1 MMTIARVKRNG
12 AQNRIE
18 MARELL
24 TQAPE
29 AFPLYRVSEMIQT
42 IRHYE
47 SNGLFIVTDTEII
60 LNHIA

>member
-1 MMTIARVKRNG
+1 MMTIAKVKRNG
-12 AQNRIE
+12 AQTRIE

-24 TQAPE
+24 SQAQD

-42 IRHYE
+42 IRYYE
-47 SNGLFIVTDTEII
+47 SNGLFVVTDTEII